1 MPSLGS
7 PAFRLHGTVFASLV
21 RYHDRAFRQGV
32 ERYDENLLQRPLR
45 GSLAL
50 VRRLGPTSR
59 LRASYEGEALLLE
72 RADTTSPEFLLPT
85 NAVSHGL
92 RLGVERERGGWSASV
107 WASGHAR
114 PGWRQWGEAESAEE
128 AARGRRYARTGLTL
142 SRALV
147 FSPRTIGR
155 LEMGLLAGHRLDRF
169 SRFAF
174 DNFDSRLRG
183 YPSASLRF
191 DRGAVARSSLS
202 WAIRPGLRVDA
213 FLDGARVR
221 DPGYGPELRG
231 YVGTGAALEA
241 ALPGH
246 ALLVADWGYGVQ
258 GRDREGQRGTHVIRI
273 TAYKVF

>member
-1 MPSLGS
+1 
-7 PAFRLHGTVFASLV
+7 
-21 RYHDRAFRQGV
+21 
-32 ERYDENLLQRPLR
+32 
-45 GSLAL
+45 
-50 VRRLGPTSR
+50 
-59 LRASYEGEALLLE
+59 
-72 RADTTSPEFLLPT
+72 
-85 NAVSHGL
+85 
-92 RLGVERERGGWSASV
+92 
-107 WASGHAR
+107 
-114 PGWRQWGEAESAEE
+114 
-128 AARGRRYARTGLTL
+128 L

-155 LEMGLLAGHRLDRF
+155 LEMGLLAGHHLDRF
-169 SRFAF
+169 SRFTF
-174 DNFDSRLRG
+174 DSFDSRLRG

-221 DPGYGPELRG
+221 DPGYGSALRG